1 MGCNGLMSLVLY
13 GSFVIIQTERH
24 RDYFLPVAGAD
35 QEVHASLRAM
45 NSPRRRLQPP
55 KEF

>member
-1 MGCNGLMSLVLY
+1 MSLVLY

-45 NSPRRRLQPP
+45 NYPRRRLQPP